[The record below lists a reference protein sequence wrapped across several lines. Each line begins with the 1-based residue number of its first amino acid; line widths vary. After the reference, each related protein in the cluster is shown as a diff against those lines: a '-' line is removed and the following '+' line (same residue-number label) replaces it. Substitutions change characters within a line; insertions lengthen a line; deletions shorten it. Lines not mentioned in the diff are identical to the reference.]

1 MVTVRESGSKSK
13 ELEQY
18 DVVIA
23 GIPYRVSAGSRVK
36 AVTEA
41 IRLFREDYPESE
53 LPAGLLRLSAQT
65 SQVKPTIDRESLEEL
80 YSKARGESAEPE
92 RSSGDQR

>member
-1 MVTVRESGSKSK
+1 MVTVSKSKSK

-18 DVVIA
+18 DVVVA
-23 GIPYRVSAGSRVK
+23 GITYRVSAGSRVR

-41 IRLFREDYPESE
+41 IRLFREDYPESG

-92 RSSGDQR
+92 RNRGNQR